1 VSAGPTVV
9 YLAGSGRSGSTLL
22 ERTLGGMPGFVNV
35 GELIDLFRRVAPG
48 GERCGCGQPFAACP
62 FWSGVGARAFG
73 GWDPALLDRVRGL
86 QGQVARQRRL
96 PRLLAPGLAGPGF
109 REAVAEYGGLYARL
123 YQAIADQAG
132 ARCVVDASKWPVQA
146 LALARA
152 GLDVRVIH
160 LVRDVRGV
168 AHSLGKQAVSRPHA
182 VAGPDVMWHLGPASA
197 AARWQACQSEAGLL
211 RHCGVK
217 VTRLR
222 YEDFVARPRECTG
235 AALTALGVAVDPA
248 AFGHIGA
255 AAIRLGSSHGLSG
268 NPARFAAGEIALR
281 PDEAWRTGL
290 RGRDRAVVT
299 AIGLPHLLRHHLPQR
314 ARPQRGL
321 PRRGDAPAGPPPD
334 HPAPADGRP
343 TIAAATAD
351 RHLAAQAANGHQ
363 PPAEPAEWPLV
374 SVILP
379 THQRPDLVR
388 ESIASVVAQDY
399 PGDIECIVVHDR
411 EAADPSLAE
420 LARPGRSV
428 TVTTNTR
435 TPGLPGARNTGLG
448 VATGAFLAG
457 CDDDDVWHP
466 GKLRLQ
472 LTRLLGDPGLLAVGS
487 GMRLM
492 LPSGKITEW
501 PGRADVINYRL
512 LLRNRVKELHSST
525 LVMRREAV
533 DRAGLYDEDLPGGY
547 GEDYD
552 WVLRLARSGPVGAVA
567 PLLADVRKDQGSW
580 YYGRAEMTAAGLEHL
595 LAKHPDIAGSRRGHA
610 RILGQIA
617 LARSVLGERRQAAR
631 YVGRAFARWPL
642 SLHASVALVHI
653 ATGIDDRHLRR
664 VARLLRRGM
673 A

>member
-1 VSAGPTVV
+1 VTAGPTVV

-22 ERTLGGMPGFVNV
+22 ERTLGELPGFVNV
-35 GELIDLFRRVAPG
+35 GELIDLFRRVAPE

-62 FWSGVGARAFG
+62 FWSGVGTRAFG
-73 GWDPALLDRVRGL
+73 GWDPALIDRVRRL
-86 QGQVARQRRL
+86 QGRVARQRRL
-96 PRLLAPGLAGPGF
+96 PRLLAPALAGPRF
-109 REAVAEYGGLYARL
+109 REGVAEYGGLYARL
-123 YQAIADQAG
+123 YRAIADQAG

-152 GLDVRVIH
+152 GVDVRVIH

-197 AARWQACQSEAGLL
+197 AARWQVCQSEAGLL
-211 RHCGVK
+211 RHCGLR

-222 YEDFVARPRECTG
+222 YEDFVTRPRECTQ
-235 AALTALGVAVDPA
+235 AALAALGVSVDLA
-248 AFGHIGA
+248 ALGHIGA
-255 AAIRLGSSHGLSG
+255 AAIRLGTSHGLSG
-268 NPARFAAGEIALR
+268 NPARFAAGAIALR
-281 PDEAWRTGL
+281 PDETWRTGL

-299 AIGLPHLLRHHLPQR
+299 AIGLPHLLRHHL
-314 ARPQRGL
+314 QRG
-321 PRRGDAPAGPPPD
+321 GPAQGGGAASGPPPA
-334 HPAPADGRP
+334 HPAPAGGHPAAPATDGHP
-343 TIAAATAD
+343 S
-351 RHLAAQAANGHQ
+351 
-363 PPAEPAEWPLV
+363 PAEPAAWPLV

-379 THQRPDLVR
+379 THQRPGLVR

-411 EAADPSLAE
+411 EPADPSLAE
-420 LARPGRSV
+420 LARPGRNV

-448 VATGAFLAG
+448 IANGAFLAG

-466 GKLRLQ
+466 SKLRLQ

-487 GMRLM
+487 GMRLL

-501 PGRADVINYRL
+501 PGRADVISYRL

-525 LVMRREAV
+525 LVMRREAA
-533 DRAGLYDEDLPGGY
+533 DRAGRYDEDLPGGY

-552 WVLRLARSGPVGAVA
+552 WVLRLARAGPVGVVA

-580 YYGRAEMTAAGLEHL
+580 YYGRAAMTAAGLEYL

-610 RILGQIA
+610 RVLGQIA

-631 YVGRAFARWPL
+631 YARQAFARWPL
-642 SLHASVALVHI
+642 SLHASVALAHI

-664 VARLLRRGM
+664 AARLLRRGM